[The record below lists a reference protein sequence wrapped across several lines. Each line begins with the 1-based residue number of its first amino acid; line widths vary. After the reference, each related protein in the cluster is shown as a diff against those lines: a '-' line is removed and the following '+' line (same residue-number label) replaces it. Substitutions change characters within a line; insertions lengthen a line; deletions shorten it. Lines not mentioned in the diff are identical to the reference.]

1 VIPWLAPPSKNT
13 TRDSIRGYSI
23 TLFNVGI
30 TVIQSLLTSRLRS
43 SELGRLLVAQS
54 HPPAVARERV
64 DLIAARVRQISW
76 AFSLFTV
83 LWIAID
89 ALTVAW
95 PGWGMLA
102 MGRVFAS
109 LAFVGIAMRRRR
121 TWPATPAL
129 AETTLL
135 FSVPIAFFLYAN
147 SVLGESVN
155 AGSLAT
161 STAYYY
167 LPFIIGAGLSLFP
180 LAAVES
186 VTVGALVV
194 AAMVAGIVIWP
205 NSLAGQ
211 SELLTLWRLTLIV
224 AISSLAGLS
233 QLHFLVR
240 LTEQATRDGLTGLL
254 VRRVGDELLENLF
267 AYASRHDLP
276 LSLLFLDLDNFK
288 AVNDKH
294 GHETGDAVLRAAA
307 AALQQAFRRQ
317 DSLMRWGGEE
327 FVVALPGTTLNDAEA
342 AVRRLADLGIGDRP
356 GGGPM
361 TASIGI
367 AERAADAV
375 SSARDLIDLADQRMY
390 AAKRSGR
397 NRYVL
402 RDVAVV
408 WLQRPELPTDTR

>member
-1 VIPWLAPPSKNT
+1 
-13 TRDSIRGYSI
+13 
-23 TLFNVGI
+23 
-30 TVIQSLLTSRLRS
+30 
-43 SELGRLLVAQS
+43 
-54 HPPAVARERV
+54 V

-83 LWIAID
+83 LWIVID
-89 ALTVAW
+89 VLTVAW
-95 PGWGMLA
+95 PEWGMLA
-102 MGRVFAS
+102 VGRVFAS
-109 LAFVGIAMRRRR
+109 LAFVVIAMRRRR
-121 TWPATPAL
+121 TWPATTAL
-129 AETTLL
+129 FETTLL

-147 SVLGESVN
+147 SVLGESVD

-186 VTVGALVV
+186 ATVGVLVL
-194 AAMVAGIVIWP
+194 AAMVGGIVMWP

-211 SELLTLWRLTLIV
+211 SELMTLWRLTLIV
-224 AISSLAGLS
+224 AISSLGGLS

-276 LSLLFLDLDNFK
+276 LGLLFLDLDNFK

-307 AALQQAFRRQ
+307 AALKQAFRRQ
-317 DSLMRWGGEE
+317 DSLIRWGGEE
-327 FVVALPGTTLNDAEA
+327 FVVVLPGTTLNDAEA

-367 AERAADAV
+367 AERTADAV
-375 SSARDLIDLADQRMY
+375 SSARDLSDLADRRMY

-397 NRYVL
+397 NRYML
-402 RDVAVV
+402 RDVAIV
-408 WLQRPELPTDTR
+408 WLQRPELPADTATS